1 MSLVLFG
8 IIIAGIL
15 SSKLK
20 LPKMDNLKI

>member
-1 MSLVLFG
+1 LFG

-20 LPKMDNLKI
+20 LPKMDNSKI